1 MSDSFPAGKGSHPT
15 DAGPLGEVGL
25 AVDID
30 ERGDALVATVRGVI
44 DLLSTGPLQEQL
56 NTALGHG
63 ATRLVLDLADVTF
76 VDSTGLGLLV
86 SLQRR
91 TRGAGGWLRLVNPHP
106 QLGRMLHTTN
116 LDQRLQVYTS
126 VESALAA

>member
-15 DAGPLGEVGL
+15 DAGPLSEVGL

-56 NTALGHG
+56 NTALSHG
-63 ATRLVLDLADVTF
+63 ATRLVLDLAEVTF

-91 TRGAGGWLRLVNPHP
+91 TRGAGGWLRLVNPRP